1 MMASERAKKEV
12 EANPFRTLIDISD
25 LIEYENNPA
34 EVEKDVQNCLLRY
47 NSELKAWYKTY
58 ARKVEAI
65 KTEESFALTLRQ
77 LWRFFRDC

>member
-34 EVEKDVQNCLLRY
+34 EVEKDV
-47 NSELKAWYKTY
+47 
-58 ARKVEAI
+58 
-65 KTEESFALTLRQ
+65 
-77 LWRFFRDC
+77 